1 MKVFPRNQKLAFNFI
16 LGTSLILTTAVVPT
30 QVYANDANQRIKQLE
45 RALQEIQSEL
55 QRIKSDSAQTTRKVD
70 QIQETS
76 TQTTRKVE
84 QIQETTQRVEQNQKE
99 RIAASGTTFSGMSD
113 KRTMLFFRGGYA
125 RSDQTRNG
133 VSIESRVA
141 PVGAQERA
149 DRDAWYVGAGFDFQL
164 TKDTWGLIP
173 KTEID
178 AELMFEYKQ
187 FAHGVPGSALANE
200 PTQLA
205 GGALNPRGVTVSQFT
220 LSAAPKIK
228 FNHFAE
234 YKIRPW
240 IIPAGLAIHVVSPPT
255 ESITVLDPGIMF
267 AGGFEYNVWRDF
279 FIGVDARYQLL
290 AGSLDGT
297 KFSGMTAGGYIGIG
311 F

>member
-1 MKVFPRNQKLAFNFI
+1 MNYLSQNKWGFKLIICVCLSVVTLMTAAQVFAQD
-16 LGTSLILTTAVVPT
+16 TTA
-30 QVYANDANQRIKQLE
+30 QRIKQLE
-45 RALQEIQSEL
+45 NALQEMQNEL
-55 QRIKSDSAQTTRKVD
+55 NRIKAESL
-70 QIQETS
+70 
-76 TQTTRKVE
+76 QTTRKVE
-84 QIQETTQRVEQNQKE
+84 QIQETSVQTTQKVEQIQQ
-99 RIAASGTTFSGMSD
+99 ASIPAEKKSIDLDGMSQ
-113 KRTMLFFRGGYA
+113 KRIMLFFRGGYA
-125 RSDQTRNG
+125 RSDQHRNG

-141 PVGAQERA
+141 PVGAQDQA
-149 DRDAWYVGAGFDFQL
+149 DRHAWYTGAGFDFQL
-164 TKDTWGLIP
+164 TQDTWGLIP

-187 FAHGVPGSALANE
+187 YGHGILGNTLANE

-205 GGALNPRGVTVSQFT
+205 GGAYNPRGVTVNQFT
-220 LSAAPKIK
+220 LTASPKIK

-255 ESITVLDPGIMF
+255 ESITVLEPGIMF
-267 AGGFEYNVWRDF
+267 AGGIEYNIWKDF
-279 FIGVDARYQLL
+279 FIGTDARYQFV

-297 KFSGMTAGGYIGIG
+297 KIGGLTVGGYVGIG

>member
-1 MKVFPRNQKLAFNFI
+1 MKYIVQKEKLTAQLAIGLF
-16 LGTSLILTTAVVPT
+16 SLSCMIVGPQAS
-30 QVYANDANQRIKQLE
+30 AADSSAQRIKQLE
-45 RALQEIQSEL
+45 STLQQIQSEL
-55 QRIKSDSAQTTRKVD
+55 NRIKAESARTQDIQNELNRVKAESARTT
-70 QIQETS
+70 Q
-76 TQTTRKVE
+76 KVE
-84 QIQETTQRVEQNQKE
+84 QIQEVRSSKQEAGFDD
-99 RIAASGTTFSGMSD
+99 ISD

-125 RSDQTRNG
+125 RSDETRNG

-164 TKDTWGLIP
+164 TKNTWGLIP

-187 FAHGVPGSALANE
+187 YGHGVPGSALANE

-234 YKIRPW
+234 YKLRPW
-240 IIPAGLAIHVVSPPT
+240 IIPAGLAIHVISPPS

-267 AGGFEYNVWRDF
+267 AGGLEYNIWKDF
-279 FIGVDARYQLL
+279 FIGADARYQLI

-297 KFSGMTAGGYIGIG
+297 KFGGLTVGGYMGIG